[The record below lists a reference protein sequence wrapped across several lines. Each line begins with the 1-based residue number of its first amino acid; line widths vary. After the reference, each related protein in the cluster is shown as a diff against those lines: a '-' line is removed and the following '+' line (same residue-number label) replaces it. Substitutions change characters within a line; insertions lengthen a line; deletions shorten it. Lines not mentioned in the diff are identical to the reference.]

1 MFYDIIKFLHSYW
14 AYITLF
20 ALAAATLNAL
30 IKFFGNKEFAPIDF
44 RLSLFAL
51 IATHTQ
57 LLLGIIFFAVSGYFS
72 ENSMGEIMKTPALRR
87 IVIEHPFGMVLAI
100 AALTIGYSK
109 HKKKLTSKPKFKIL
123 AISYTIALA
132 IVLKMVPW
140 ATWF

>member
-1 MFYDIIKFLHSYW
+1 
-14 AYITLF
+14 
-20 ALAAATLNAL
+20 
-30 IKFFGNKEFAPIDF
+30 
-44 RLSLFAL
+44 
-51 IATHTQ
+51 
-57 LLLGIIFFAVSGYFS
+57 
-72 ENSMGEIMKTPALRR
+72 MKTPALRR